1 MELIKKSLIA
11 LVLLLVVV
19 LAWIGGSIYY
29 QSINI
34 DVNPNAQS
42 YTGALRPTFDLEE
55 LSKVTDR
62 TEKSFPVSPSEFL
75 VLTES
80 N

>member
-29 QSINI
+29 QSISI

-42 YTGALRPTFDLEE
+42 YTGALRPNFDLEE
-55 LSKVTDR
+55 LEKVTDR
-62 TEKSFPVSPSEFL
+62 TETSFPVSPSEFL
-75 VLTES
+75 VLTGS